1 MTTPWNH
8 RYAQRMQSMKGSAI
22 RELLKLTE
30 RPDIIAFGGGMPA
43 PEVFP
48 VDAFRAAAER
58 VLAKQGKQALQYSS
72 TEGYRPLREWIARK
86 MAAYGIESAPDNV
99 LITSG
104 SQQALDLLGKVLIN
118 PGDLILTEKPTYLG
132 ALQAWRACQAEF
144 TTVPMDNEGLQ
155 ADLLE
160 EALTAGPKFMYILPN
175 FHNPAG
181 VTLSLERRRKLIE
194 FSDRYGVPIIEDDP
208 YGELRYEGEHLPPL
222 VVLDSE
228 LCKDRKGRDVE
239 SNGYY
244 DVSKP
249 TNGGGRAYMRGNVIY
264 LSTFSKTLAPGLRLA
279 WVVAPVEVIQRCNV
293 AKQGMDLHTA
303 TLNQLIAHE
312 ILTGGEQGDDFLKG
326 HVRLIREVYRERR
339 DVMLTAMERHFPDE
353 VTWTRPDGGLF
364 LWVKLPKYL
373 DAAEI
378 LNDAIEQKVAYVPGS
393 AFHPGNDGKN
403 TLRLNFSYCNPE
415 KINEGIKRL
424 GGVFYQAIERHEMM
438 AIENTA
444 RPMPVAF

>member
-8 RYAQRMQSMKGSAI
+8 RCAQRMQSMKGSAI

-30 RPDIIAFGGGMPA
+30 NPEIISFGGGMPA

-48 VDAFRAAAER
+48 IDAFRAASER
-58 VLAKQGKQALQYSS
+58 VLAKEGKRALQYSA

-86 MAAYGIESAPDNV
+86 MATYGIESAPENV

-132 ALQAWRACQAEF
+132 ALQAWRAYQAEF
-144 TTVPMDNEGLQ
+144 TAVPMDNDGIQ
-155 ADLLE
+155 VDHLE

-175 FHNPAG
+175 FHNPGG
-181 VTLSLERRRKLIE
+181 VTLSLERRRRLIE

-222 VVLDSE
+222 VVIDSE
-228 LCKDRKGRDVE
+228 RLKQQQGRGPGHQ
-239 SNGYY
+239 GYY
-244 DVSKP
+244 DDTKP
-249 TNGGGRAYMRGNVIY
+249 INGNGRAYMRGNVIY

-279 WVVAPVEVIQRCNV
+279 WMVAPVEVIQRCTI

-312 ILTGGEQGDDFLKG
+312 ILSGGEEGDEFLKG
-326 HVRLIREVYRERR
+326 HVRLIRDVYRERR
-339 DVMLTAMERHFPDE
+339 DVMLTAMKRHFPAE
-353 VTWTRPDGGLF
+353 VSWTEPAGGLF
-364 LWVKLPKYL
+364 LWVTLPQYL
-373 DAAEI
+373 DATTLLEQ
-378 LNDAIEQKVAYVPGS
+378 AIIRRVAYVPGP
-393 AFHPGNDGKN
+393 AFHPAGDGQN
-403 TLRLNFSYCNPE
+403 TLRLNFSFCNPE

-424 GGVFYQAIERHEMM
+424 GDVFSEAIDRYHSAQAEETV
-438 AIENTA
+438 TA
-444 RPMPVAF
+444 LHAAF

>member
-8 RYAQRMQSMKGSAI
+8 RCAQRMQSMKGSAI

-30 RPDIIAFGGGMPA
+30 SPDIISFGGGMPA

-48 VDAFRAAAER
+48 IEAFRTAADR
-58 VLAKQGKQALQYSS
+58 VLTKQGKMALQYSA

-86 MAAYGIESAPDNV
+86 MAQYGIESAPENV

-104 SQQALDLLGKVLIN
+104 SQQALDLLGKILIN

-144 TTVPMDNEGLQ
+144 TTVPIDEDGLQ
-155 ADLLE
+155 VDLLE

-175 FHNPAG
+175 FHNPGG

-194 FSDRYGVPIIEDDP
+194 FSDRYGIPIIEDDP
-208 YGELRYEGEHLPPL
+208 YGELRYEGDHIPPL
-222 VVLDSE
+222 VVIDAERFKHPHS
-228 LCKDRKGRDVE
+228 RDVDE
-239 SNGYY
+239 VSYY
-244 DVSKP
+244 AEAAP
-249 TNGGGRAYMRGNVIY
+249 TNGNGRAYMRGNVIY

-279 WVVAPVEVIQRCNV
+279 WVVAPVEVVQRCTV

-312 ILTGGEQGDDFLKG
+312 ILTGGEEGDDFLKG

-339 DVMLTAMERHFPDE
+339 DAMLDAMQRYFPQG
-353 VTWTRPDGGLF
+353 VSWTRPTGGLF
-364 LWVKLPKYL
+364 LWVTLPETI
-373 DAAEI
+373 DATELLKKAVEH
-378 LNDAIEQKVAYVPGS
+378 KVAYVPGD
-393 AFHPGNDGKN
+393 AFHPHGDGRN
-403 TLRLNFSYCNPE
+403 SLRLNFSFCNPE
-415 KINEGIKRL
+415 KINTGIKRL
-424 GGVFYQAIERHEMM
+424 GGVIEEAIEQQKVTTMD
-438 AIENTA
+438 TDA
-444 RPMPVAF
+444 RVLHAAF

>member
-8 RYAQRMQSMKGSAI
+8 RCAQRMQGMKGSAI

-30 RPDIIAFGGGMPA
+30 SPDIISFGGGMPA

-48 VDAFRAAAER
+48 VDAFRAATER
-58 VLAKQGKQALQYSS
+58 VLLKQGQQALQYSA
-72 TEGYRPLREWIARK
+72 TEGYRPLREWIAKK
-86 MAAYGIESAPDNV
+86 MANYGIESAPENV

-132 ALQAWRACQAEF
+132 ALQAWRAYQAEF
-144 TTVPMDNEGLQ
+144 TPVPMDQDGLQ
-155 ADLLE
+155 VNLLE

-175 FHNPAG
+175 FHNPGG

-222 VVLDSE
+222 VVIDSE
-228 LCKDRKGRDVE
+228 QCRNRPSRGFEK
-239 SNGYY
+239 NGYY
-244 DVSKP
+244 DESKP
-249 TNGGGRAYMRGNVIY
+249 ANGNGRAYMRGNVIY

-279 WVVAPVEVIQRCNV
+279 WVVAPVEVIERCTV

-312 ILTGGEQGDDFLKG
+312 ILTGGEDGDDFLKG
-326 HVRLIREVYRERR
+326 HVRLIRDVYRERR
-339 DVMLTAMERHFPDE
+339 DVMLTAMERHFPTP
-353 VTWTRPDGGLF
+353 VKWTYPAGGLF
-364 LWVKLPKYL
+364 LWVTLPEYL
-373 DAAEI
+373 DAAALLQE
-378 LNDAIEQKVAYVPGS
+378 AVERKVAYVPGS
-393 AFHPGNDGKN
+393 AFHPAGDGHN
-403 TLRLNFSYCNPE
+403 TLRLNFSFCNPE

-424 GGVFYQAIERHEMM
+424 GEVFSEAIERHEGMSNEASF
-438 AIENTA
+438 AIRQATI
-444 RPMPVAF
+444 

>member
-8 RYAQRMQSMKGSAI
+8 RCAQRMQSMKGSAI

-30 RPDIIAFGGGMPA
+30 SPDIISFGGGMPA

-48 VDAFRAAAER
+48 VDAFRAASER
-58 VLAKQGKQALQYSS
+58 VLAKHGKQALQYSA
-72 TEGYRPLREWIARK
+72 TEGYRPLREWIAKK
-86 MAAYGIESAPDNV
+86 MATYGIESSPDNV

-132 ALQAWRACQAEF
+132 ALQAWRAYQAEF
-144 TTVPMDNEGLQ
+144 TTVPMDQDGLQ
-155 ADLLE
+155 VDLLE

-175 FHNPAG
+175 FHNPGG

-208 YGELRYEGEHLPPL
+208 YGELRYEGDHLPSL

-228 LCKDRKGRDVE
+228 LCKNRPGRDIAD
-239 SNGYY
+239 NGYY
-244 DVSKP
+244 NDAKP
-249 TNGGGRAYMRGNVIY
+249 TNGNGRAYMRGNVIY

-279 WVVAPVEVIQRCNV
+279 WVVAPVEVIQRCTV

-312 ILTGGEQGDDFLKG
+312 ILTGGAEGDDFLKG
-326 HVRLIREVYRERR
+326 HVRLIRDVYRERR
-339 DVMLTAMERHFPDE
+339 DVMLTAMERHFPDG
-353 VTWTRPDGGLF
+353 VSWTHPAGGLF
-364 LWVKLPKYL
+364 LWVTLPSYL
-373 DAAEI
+373 DASE
-378 LNDAIEQKVAYVPGS
+378 LLKEAIQKKVAYVPGS
-393 AFHPGNDGKN
+393 SFHPAGNGKN
-403 TLRLNFSYCNPE
+403 TLRLNFSFCKPE
-415 KINEGIKRL
+415 LINEGIKRL
-424 GGVFYQAIERHEMM
+424 GDVFGNAIEQYEGMSV
-438 AIENTA
+438 ENSTPLLHA
-444 RPMPVAF
+444 AF